1 MKVQIT
7 VGPVEVAASGLDLSV
22 RDLRGLMRH
31 ATDLALVVLD
41 KVAEE
46 DDDEKDAEKPNPVG
60 FTAQVE
66 RAEPIPVEAYFTD
79 DDE

>member
-46 DDDEKDAEKPNPVG
+46 DDDEKDAASNPVG
-60 FTAQVE
+60 FTAQME
-66 RAEPIPVEAYFTD
+66 RAEPIPVDAYFTD